1 MKMIEYPTALV
12 VNDDPCHLHLIT
24 SLLRKKGLQ
33 VLASQRVE
41 EAIQILNTQGPVH
54 LIITELSLPG
64 IDGWRFCRLLRSPE
78 YAAFNK
84 VPILVMSATFSGMD
98 VEQITS
104 DLRVNAFLPIPYDPT
119 AFQAYVEDLLEGR
132 KPQAAFRV
140 LIIEDSSTQAK
151 VLQRT
156 FEIHGYTVQVARTG
170 AEGQRLCAEDDPHIL
185 ILDYHLPD
193 MTGDQLLSWCKQ
205 MDAPPIVIMIT
216 TDPTPELALHFMR
229 MGADGYV
236 RKPFDPEYLITL
248 CERTQRERL
257 LLRVEDLLEKRTKQ
271 LRESEIRFR
280 VLFDNIPEIVF
291 VYDDHGVILYGNIV
305 SKQVLEWEELVGKN
319 IRDLRTTSPVL
330 IGKELE
336 KYPPGEGSYH
346 FEATYLSQTGKRIE
360 VEVNEQYIE
369 FEHKPAILSI
379 GRDITA
385 RKQFIEALQVAK
397 EYAENLINS
406 SLDMIISV
414 DLNRRIIEFN
424 KAAQRTFGY
433 TKEEVLGKP
442 VDILYADQNKGTHIH
457 QQALGTEKF
466 TGEVL
471 NRRKNGELFYSYLSS
486 SVLRDAQGKV
496 IGIMGISRDITKQK
510 QMEVERQRLAIA
522 VEQAAESIVIIDTTG
537 TICYV
542 NPAFARVTGYTQ
554 AEALGQNFALLKEG
568 EDRLFSQQIWNR
580 LQKGE
585 VWTGRL
591 RARRKDGTSYEE
603 EATLSPVRDTTGK
616 IVHYVAVLRDVTQ
629 EVSLEAQLRQVQK
642 LEAIGQLAG
651 GIAHD
656 FNNLLTG
663 ILGYANLLKLNP
675 QRQDIVLQAAQV
687 IEKAAERGAQLTSQ
701 LLGFA
706 RQGKHQNVLVD
717 LHATIH
723 EVITLLS
730 RTVDK
735 KIKFTQRLQA
745 RDVLIQGDPGQL
757 QQVILNLALNARD
770 AMPEGGEMIFA
781 TEVVT
786 LDEAYCRQH
795 IGARPGHYLLLS
807 ITDTGAG
814 IPKAIQD
821 RIFEPFFTTK
831 TPGKGTGMGL
841 AMVYGIV
848 KNHGGTIRVYSEEGQ
863 GATFKV
869 YLPIAGPQRRIREE
883 KTPVTTP
890 VPGQGKILIIDD
902 EEGVREVLCDMLL
915 HLGYEVISVSDGV
928 EALTYYREKGH
939 EIDAVILDMVMPR
952 MKGKECFQKLRA
964 LNPRVK
970 VILSSGYDR
979 NEAVQEILDEGVQG
993 FVQKPYRVQQLSE
1006 VIAKVLQ
1013 EESLS

>member
-1 MKMIEYPTALV
+1 MKIIEYPTALV
-12 VNDDPCHLHLIT
+12 VNNDPCQLHLIT
-24 SLLRKKGLQ
+24 TLLGKNELQ
-33 VLASQRVE
+33 VLASQNVE
-41 EAIQILNTQGPVH
+41 EAIQILDTQGPVH
-54 LIITELSLPG
+54 IIITDLFLPG

-78 YAAFNK
+78 YAAFNT
-84 VPILVMSATFSGMD
+84 VPILVMSATFSGID

-104 DLRVNAFLPIPYDPT
+104 NLRANAFLPIPYDPT
-119 AFQAYVEDLLEGR
+119 VFQAYVEDLLEGR
-132 KPQAAFRV
+132 KPQAALRV
-140 LIIEDSSTQAK
+140 LIVEDSLTQAK
-151 VLQRT
+151 ALQRV
-156 FEIHGYTVQVARTG
+156 FRAHGYTVQIARTG
-170 AEGQRLCAEDDPHIL
+170 TEGQRLCAAYHPHLL

-193 MTGDQLLSWCKQ
+193 MTGDQLLPWCKQ

-236 RKPFDPEYLITL
+236 RKPFDSEYLITL
-248 CERTQRERL
+248 CERTHRERL
-257 LLRVEDLLEKRTKQ
+257 LLRVEDLLEERTKQ
-271 LRESEIRFR
+271 LRESETRFQ

-291 VYDDHGVILYGNIV
+291 IYDDHGVILYSNMV

-319 IRDLRTTSPVL
+319 IRDLRTTSPIL
-330 IGKELE
+330 IGKEFE

-346 FEATYLSQTGKRIE
+346 FEAIYLSPTGKRIE

-369 FEHKPAILSI
+369 FDHKPAILSI
-379 GRDITA
+379 GRDITT

-414 DLNRRIIEFN
+414 DLDRRIIEFN

-433 TKEEVLGKP
+433 RKEEVLGKP
-442 VDILYADQNKGTHIH
+442 INILYGDSDQSTQVH
-457 QQALGTEKF
+457 QQALCTEKF

-496 IGIMGISRDITKQK
+496 IGIMGISRDITEQK
-510 QMEVERQRLAIA
+510 RVEAERQRLAIA
-522 VEQAAESIVIIDTTG
+522 VEQAAESIVITDTVG

-542 NPAFARVTGYTQ
+542 NPAFERVTGYAQ

-568 EDRLFSQQIWNR
+568 EDQPFYQQIWNR

-616 IVHYVAVLRDVTQ
+616 IVNYVAVLRDVTQ

-663 ILGYANLLKLNP
+663 ILGYANLLKLNT
-675 QRQDIVLQAAQV
+675 QRQDIVLRAAHV

-706 RQGKHQNVLVD
+706 RQGKHQNVPVD

-723 EVITLLS
+723 EIITLLS

-745 RDVLIQGDPGQL
+745 HDVLIQGDPGQL

-795 IGARPGHYLLLS
+795 IGTTPGHYLLLS
-807 ITDTGAG
+807 VTDTGIG

-831 TPGKGTGMGL
+831 PPGKGTGMGL

-869 YLPIAGPQRRIREE
+869 YLPITAPQSRIIEE
-883 KTPVTTP
+883 KNPVTTP
-890 VPGQGKILIIDD
+890 VPGRGKILIIDD
-902 EEGVREVLCDMLL
+902 EEGVREVLSDMLR

-928 EALTYYREKGH
+928 EALTYYQEKGH

-952 MKGKECFQKLRA
+952 MKGKECFQKIRA

-1013 EESLS
+1013 EERLS

>member
-1 MKMIEYPTALV
+1 MKIIEYPTALV
-12 VNDDPCHLHLIT
+12 VNDDPCQLHLIT

-54 LIITELSLPG
+54 IIITELSLPD
-64 IDGWRFCRLLRSPE
+64 IDGWRFCRLLRSSE

-84 VPILVMSATFSGMD
+84 VPILVLSATFSGMD
-98 VEQITS
+98 AEQITS
-104 DLRVNAFLPIPYDPT
+104 DLRVNAFLPIPYDPIV
-119 AFQAYVEDLLEGR
+119 FQAYVEDLLEGR
-132 KPQAAFRV
+132 KPQAALRV
-140 LIIEDSSTQAK
+140 LIVEDSLTQAK
-151 VLQRT
+151 GLQRV
-156 FEIHGYTVQVARTG
+156 FRAHGYTVQIARTG
-170 AEGQRLCAEDDPHIL
+170 TEGQRLCAEYHPHLL

-205 MDAPPIVIMIT
+205 MDTPPIVIMIT

-236 RKPFDPEYLITL
+236 RKPFDSEYLITL
-248 CERTQRERL
+248 CERTHRERL
-257 LLRVEDLLEKRTKQ
+257 LLRVEDLLEERTKQ
-271 LRESEIRFR
+271 LRESETRFR

-291 VYDDHGVILYGNIV
+291 VYDDHGVILYSNMV

-330 IGKELE
+330 IGKELK
-336 KYPPGEGSYH
+336 KYPLGEGSYH
-346 FEATYLSQTGKRIE
+346 FEATYFSQTGKRIE

-369 FEHKPAILSI
+369 FENKPAILSI

-414 DLNRRIIEFN
+414 DLDRRIIEFN

-433 TKEEVLGKP
+433 RKEEVLGKP
-442 VDILYADQNKGTHIH
+442 INILYGDSDQSTQVH
-457 QQALGTEKF
+457 QQALCTEKF

-486 SVLRDAQGKV
+486 SVLRDVQGKV
-496 IGIMGISRDITKQK
+496 IGIMGISRDITEQK
-510 QMEVERQRLAIA
+510 RMEAERQRLTIA
-522 VEQAAESIVIIDTTG
+522 VEQAAESIVITDTTG

-542 NPAFARVTGYTQ
+542 NPAFERVTGYAQ

-568 EDRLFSQQIWNR
+568 EDYPFYQQIWNR

-591 RARRKDGTSYEE
+591 RPRRKDGTPYEE
-603 EATLSPVRDTTGK
+603 EATFSPVRNTSGQ
-616 IVHYVAVLRDVTQ
+616 IVNYVAVLRDVTQ
-629 EVSLEAQLRQVQK
+629 EISLEAQLRQVQK

-663 ILGYANLLKLNP
+663 ILGYANLLKLNA
-675 QRQDIVLQAAQV
+675 QLQDMVFHAADV

-706 RQGKHQNVLVD
+706 RQGKHQNVPVD
-717 LHATIH
+717 LHSTIQ
-723 EVITLLS
+723 EVIALLS

-745 RDVLIQGDPGQL
+745 HGVFVQGDPAQL
-757 QQVILNLALNARD
+757 QQVIFNLALNARD
-770 AMPEGGEMIFA
+770 AMPEGGEMSFA

-786 LDEAYCRQH
+786 LDEAYCRH
-795 IGARPGHYLLLS
+795 HMGATPGHYLLLS
-807 ITDTGAG
+807 VTDTGVG
-814 IPKAIQD
+814 IPKMIQD

-831 TPGKGTGMGL
+831 PSGKGTGMGL

-863 GATFKV
+863 GTTFKV
-869 YLPIAGPQRRIREE
+869 YLPITAPQSRIMEE
-883 KTPVTTP
+883 KNPVTTP
-890 VPGQGKILIIDD
+890 VPGRGKILIIDD
-902 EEGVREVLCDMLL
+902 EEGVREVLSDMLR
-915 HLGYEVISVSDGV
+915 HLGYEVVSVSDGV
-928 EALTYYREKGH
+928 EALTYYQEKGH

-964 LNPRVK
+964 LNSRVK